1 MPRSIKP
8 TPAKQSRKPEDKAGQ
23 TKVLAV
29 NGSRQAT
36 LARTNPKVAVVRFT
50 QEESPANRVWCNASM
65 PNVQP
70 GYRWPHLATPPRG

>member
-36 LARTNPKVAVVRFT
+36 LARTDPKLTVVRCGPD
-50 QEESPANRVWCNASM
+50 EAPANRVWCNASM
-65 PNVQP
+65 PNAAP